1 MSTTVAHNL
10 PAGPPRSAKSSFWT
24 FHNVALKLH
33 LWLGLASA
41 LFLLVLGLTGAII
54 AFEPEA
60 DRWLHPGL
68 WYVKPAGQ
76 TLPEAQL
83 VHNVEQRFAPAKVRT
98 VMLPR
103 YPGLAQ
109 VMLLGDP
116 GRTGAPDLREGR
128 RVFVN
133 PYDGSVLGER
143 TGMPRSQRVL
153 AAIHQLHLHMAMGE
167 TGTLILS
174 IASAVLAAETLL
186 GLIVWW
192 RLKRASINFRG
203 SWFRICFDAHSA
215 LGIYSAIFVLLVA
228 LTGCVI
234 GFEFVEPLIFKLTH
248 SQPYLTQRPPK
259 STPGPGLVTVDQAI
273 AIARRALPAATAV
286 TTIQLPATPTAS
298 YVIGLRVPEETSEAT
313 HSSVWVD
320 QYSGAVLR
328 TQNFLTD
335 SLGYRVIRFNRSL
348 HTGDVW
354 GVTGHALMGL
364 TSLLLVIMV
373 VTGTIIWWKKL
384 AV

>member
-1 MSTTVAHNL
+1 
-10 PAGPPRSAKSSFWT
+10 
-24 FHNVALKLH
+24 
-33 LWLGLASA
+33 
-41 LFLLVLGLTGAII
+41 
-54 AFEPEA
+54 
-60 DRWLHPGL
+60 
-68 WYVKPAGQ
+68 
-76 TLPEAQL
+76 
-83 VHNVEQRFAPAKVRT
+83 
-98 VMLPR
+98 
-103 YPGLAQ
+103 
-109 VMLLGDP
+109 
-116 GRTGAPDLREGR
+116 
-128 RVFVN
+128 
-133 PYDGSVLGER
+133 
-143 TGMPRSQRVL
+143 
-153 AAIHQLHLHMAMGE
+153 
-167 TGTLILS
+167 